1 MEVSPVFAHLAPS
14 EKGAPGRVSEL
25 PKPTMGSA
33 EKGGLVIPFWV
44 YVVVAIGVVTSVLKL
59 ALEVCLLR
67 QVYRLMNSQ
76 TGGQPHA
83 EVEGSRH

>member
-1 MEVSPVFAHLAPS
+1 MSAHLAPS
-14 EKGAPGRVSEL
+14 EEGAAGRLSTL
-25 PKPTMGSA
+25 PEPALGSA

-83 EVEGSRH
+83 DHEGSHH